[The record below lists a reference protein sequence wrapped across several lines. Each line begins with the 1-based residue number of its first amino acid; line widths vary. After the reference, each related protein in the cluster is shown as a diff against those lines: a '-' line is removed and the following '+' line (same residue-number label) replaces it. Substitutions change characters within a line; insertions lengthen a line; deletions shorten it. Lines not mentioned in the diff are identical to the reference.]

1 MGFPNVPHIKPEI
14 HVDRDDA
21 LDLLLMSIALE
32 ELSLAHILN
41 AEGEK
46 IQFALEALQQR
57 KTKQSVID
65 DLLKVNRS
73 VNSVLRNVIKE
84 EILLQFKQENVLDVI
99 ECEEDEDDEG

>member
-14 HVDRDDA
+14 HVDRDA
-21 LDLLLMSIALE
+21 AFDLLLMSIALE

-46 IQFALEALQQR
+46 IQFALEALQRR
-57 KTKQSVID
+57 KMKEHVID

-84 EILLQFKQENVLDVI
+84 EMLLQFKQENVLDVMGY
-99 ECEEDEDDEG
+99 EEEDDDEG

>member
-46 IQFALEALQQR
+46 IQFALEALQQG
-57 KTKQSVID
+57 KMKKHAID
-65 DLLKVNRS
+65 NLLKVNRS

-84 EILLQFKQENVLDVI
+84 EILLQFKQENVLNVI
-99 ECEEDEDDEG
+99 GCEEEYDDEG

>member
-21 LDLLLMSIALE
+21 FDLLLMSIALE

-46 IQFALEALQQR
+46 IQFALEALQRR
-57 KTKQSVID
+57 KMKEHVID

-84 EILLQFKQENVLDVI
+84 EMLLQFKQENVLDVMGY
-99 ECEEDEDDEG
+99 EEEDDDEG